1 MHQGGHIE
9 WTDRLIE
16 HRTADLLWADVR
28 CPFKVDI
35 DCGIRS
41 LHDCDIKIG
50 GRVIGAIS
58 HGSKVRANNVRNW

>member
-16 HRTADLLWADVR
+16 HRTADLNWADVR

-35 DCGIRS
+35 DCGTRA
-41 LHDCDIKIG
+41 LNDCDIKIG
-50 GRVIGAIS
+50 GRVFGAI
-58 HGSKVRANNVRNW
+58 GTDTKVRASNVQNW